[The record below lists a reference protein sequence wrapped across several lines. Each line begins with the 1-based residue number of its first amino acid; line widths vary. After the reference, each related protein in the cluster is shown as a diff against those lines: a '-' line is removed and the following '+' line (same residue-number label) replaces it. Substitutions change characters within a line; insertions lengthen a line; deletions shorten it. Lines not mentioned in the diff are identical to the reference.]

1 MRTAFK
7 NLFEY
12 NFHTNQK
19 ILKVILEN
27 PSAPADCIKLMSHII
42 NAQQVWLGRLAPEYP
57 ATVGIWDIYAT
68 EDLENKLVADNEN
81 WTNYLKT
88 AMEEDI
94 LKIIPYKNSKG
105 DPFQNRVMDILYH
118 VINHGTHHR
127 GQISLL
133 LRQTGIAP
141 PVTDYIAYMRE
152 AH

>member
-19 ILKVILEN
+19 ILKAILDN
-27 PSAPADCIKLMSHII
+27 ASAPADCVKFMSHII
-42 NAQQVWLGRLAPEYP
+42 NAQQVWLARLAPEYP
-57 ATVGIWDIYAT
+57 TTVGIWDLH
-68 EDLENKLVADNEN
+68 EKEELESKLTIDNEN

-94 LKIIPYKNSKG
+94 LKILSYKNSKG
-105 DPFQNRVMDILYH
+105 DPFNNRVMDILYQ
-118 VINHGTHHR
+118 VINHSTHHR
-127 GQISLL
+127 AQISLL
-133 LRQTGIAP
+133 LRQTGIGP

-152 AH
+152 PH